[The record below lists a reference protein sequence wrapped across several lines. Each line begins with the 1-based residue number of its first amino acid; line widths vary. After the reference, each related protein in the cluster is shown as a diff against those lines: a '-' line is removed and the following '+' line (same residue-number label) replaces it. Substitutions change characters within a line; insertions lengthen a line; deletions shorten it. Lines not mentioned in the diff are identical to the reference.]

1 MFTFAHNNINVL
13 DLLAFMVDDF
23 EAAYALHK
31 EMGIVCCENP
41 KMGIS
46 FIEDPDGYWDEIVPG
61 KK

>member
-1 MFTFAHNNINVL
+1 
-13 DLLAFMVDDF
+13 
-23 EAAYALHK
+23 
-31 EMGIVCCENP
+31 MGIVCCENP